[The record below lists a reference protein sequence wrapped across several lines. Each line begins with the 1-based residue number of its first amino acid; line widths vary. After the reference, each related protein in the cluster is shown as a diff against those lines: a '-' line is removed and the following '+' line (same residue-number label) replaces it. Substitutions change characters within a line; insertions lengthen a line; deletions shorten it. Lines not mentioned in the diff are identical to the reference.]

1 MKKIIRKWYARLG
14 FPTEWDSAFEAL
26 LEKTVLSPCAVEDYD
41 HNADFARNLP
51 MYLYFCEH
59 LQKKYSEKGIDE
71 KYLFDTLG
79 DIVIWAKTHY
89 GMHQSLGISET
100 NWLYRHLTM
109 KLIRLGRLQFC
120 MAPAE
125 NGTPDDRISEGEN
138 VLEIH
143 IPEGEK
149 LDCDGCLKSIDAAKV
164 FFAKHF
170 PEFEYKYFT
179 CHSWLLD
186 STLKK
191 MLPEQ
196 SNILRFQKLF
206 EVVSEDDSNRIIRYV
221 FSWDMTE
228 EKLGDAVCISS
239 FAEKVKKHILSGNTF
254 HESLGIIKK

>member
-1 MKKIIRKWYARLG
+1 MKNIIRKWYAKLG
-14 FPTEWDSAFEAL
+14 FPAEWDSAFEEL
-26 LEKTVLSPCAVEDYD
+26 LEKTELSPCGIDDYD
-41 HNADFARNLP
+41 HNADFARNFP
-51 MYLYFCEH
+51 MYLYFCED
-59 LQKKYSEKGIDE
+59 LQKQYKQRGIEE
-71 KYLFDTLG
+71 KYLLDTLG

-89 GMHQSLGISET
+89 GMHQRLGVSET

-125 NGTPDDRISEGEN
+125 HGTPDGRISEGEN

-149 LDCDGCLKSIDAAKV
+149 LDCEACFKSIDAAKA
-164 FFAKHF
+164 FFAKYF
-170 PEFEYKYFT
+170 PEFDYKYFT

-191 MLPEQ
+191 MLPEK
-196 SNILRFQKLF
+196 SNILKFQKLF
-206 EVVSEDDSNRIIRYV
+206 EVVFEDDSNRIIRYV

-228 EKLGDAVCISS
+228 EKLADAACISS
-239 FAEKVKKHILSGNTF
+239 FSEKVKTHILSGNTF